1 MVETDS
7 RPVFVVIELSEFFY
21 VNFFP
26 SQFFTVVGILDDD
39 IDAFTTH

>member
-1 MVETDS
+1 MVDTDS
-7 RPVFVVIELSEFFY
+7 WPVFVVFELSEFFK
-21 VNFFP
+21 VSFFS